1 MLEIIIMNKFISLSL
16 SILILNGCYEMSIN
30 NPPKPKKIPYKL
42 EAHGDIRIDDYYW
55 MRDDTRSD
63 PELISYLESENDYFQ
78 NWRDSN
84 IDYESSI
91 YKELK
96 SMIPDEEETLRVKDG
111 SFYYYSR
118 IKASE
123 QYSTYYRNSTN
134 EEILL
139 DVNKEA
145 EGKEFYNVA
154 GLNISPDENLL
165 LYGEDL
171 NGRREYTLR
180 IKNLKNNSLLED
192 EIVKAS
198 PSAIWSNDSEYIIYA
213 KKDDETLIQNQ
224 IYLHKLGTN
233 QDEDKL
239 IYKESDNEFNIWLS
253 ESRTKKY
260 IYVYIEKTN
269 SSEVWLM
276 DKSDPLKPLEL
287 VLKRSEGHLYS
298 VEDGGDYFY
307 ALSNHNDAKNFK
319 VMRFKGT
326 DFNDIDKWQNV
337 LDDRETHYIEDML
350 TFTNHIVIQSRFDGI
365 PIIEILD
372 INSNKLSEIKM
383 NDEVYDL
390 GLAYNNDFN
399 SSFFRYSYS
408 SLKTTPQIYKYDL
421 YDNENKV
428 VWKKQ
433 VNNFLDT
440 NYEVKRIKTLAR
452 DKTEVPVSI
461 VYKKGV
467 DLETAPLLIYGY
479 GSYGINMDSGF
490 RSSITPLLNRGFI
503 FAIAQI
509 RGGADMGRYW
519 YEDGRMMKKNNT
531 FFDFIDATKFLI
543 ENGIGNPEKLF
554 ATGGSAGGL
563 LMGAVINYEPEL
575 YKGIVSAVP
584 FVDVLTTMSD
594 ESIPLTTFEY
604 DEWGNPENKDEYMYM
619 KTYSPYDNIYKANYP
634 SVLVTTSLFDSQVQ
648 YFEPAKYVPKLR
660 ENSTSGNPIFLSINL
675 VGGHGGKSGRLE
687 SLKEIARDYSFI
699 LNIE

>member
-1 MLEIIIMNKFISLSL
+1 MNKFISLSL

-123 QYSTYYRNSTN
+123 QYSTYYRNSSN

-213 KKDDETLIQNQ
+213 KKDEETLIQNQ

-687 SLKEIARDYSFI
+687 SLKEISRDYSFI

>member
-1 MLEIIIMNKFISLSL
+1 MNKFISLSL

-30 NPPKPKKIPYKL
+30 NPPKPKKTPYKL

-118 IKASE
+118 IKANE
-123 QYSTYYRNSTN
+123 QYSTYYRNSSN

-213 KKDDETLIQNQ
+213 KKDEETLIQNQ

>member
-1 MLEIIIMNKFISLSL
+1 MNKFISLSL

-123 QYSTYYRNSTN
+123 QYSTYYRNSSN

-554 ATGGSAGGL
+554 ATVGSAGGL